1 MKHNSW
7 MMLICCLGPLLFFIV
22 APALGANNNATS
34 WIYIV
39 PAILCFL
46 MMIMMFMGSG
56 CGKGGAN
63 DKDKKK
69 DDGDSSCH

>member
-1 MKHNSW
+1 MKNNLW

-22 APALGANNNATS
+22 APALGANINSFS
-34 WIYIV
+34 WIYTV
-39 PAILCFL
+39 PAILCLL
-46 MMIMMFMGSG
+46 MMIIMMMGGG

-69 DDGDSSCH
+69 DDKPSSCH